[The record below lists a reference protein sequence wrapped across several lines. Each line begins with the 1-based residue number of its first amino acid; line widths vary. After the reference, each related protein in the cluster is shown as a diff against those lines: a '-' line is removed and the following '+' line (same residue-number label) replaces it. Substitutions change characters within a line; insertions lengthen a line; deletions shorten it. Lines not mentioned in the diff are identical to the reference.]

1 MSKNKTTVIGI
12 DEVSH
17 KRIQKV
23 IQKVKKPIM
32 QHLQGK
38 DLLPSFKQ
46 ERDSVSAYISELL
59 KDESMNDDIKRY
71 FGSQLAYFNNEYNE
85 SLEEME
91 RQLNSN
97 EDNITRA
104 NEFLSYLEQY
114 IKYDEKNNTY
124 TYTNVEELTML
135 LLVIDTFDL
144 DDKHKENKAQL
155 IAKQEQTKQ
164 N

>member
-1 MSKNKTTVIGI
+1 MSKNKIKVVGI

-23 IQKVKKPIM
+23 IQKVKSPIM
-32 QHLQGK
+32 QHLK
-38 DLLPSFKQ
+38 NKELLPAFRQ
-46 ERDSVSAYISELL
+46 ERDNISNHIEGVL
-59 KDESMNDDIKRY
+59 KDESLNSDVKRY
-71 FGSQLAYFNNEYNE
+71 YNSQLAYFQNEYTE
-85 SLEEME
+85 SLTNME
-91 RQLNSN
+91 QQLNSN

-104 NEFLSYLEQY
+104 NEFLSHIEQY
-114 IKYDEKNNTY
+114 IKYDEKNNIY

-144 DDKHKENKAQL
+144 DDKHKEKQAQL
-155 IAKQEQTKQ
+155 ISKQEQTKQ